1 MKLNLKKRPRVKRRS
16 DLDKRINDAY
26 KQLTRNEVK
35 AFRIGLEMRQLPP
48 MQ

>member
-1 MKLNLKKRPRVKRRS
+1 MSGKRPRIKVRS
-16 DLDKRINDAY
+16 NVDQRLNQAY
-26 KQLTRNEVK
+26 KQLTRHEVK